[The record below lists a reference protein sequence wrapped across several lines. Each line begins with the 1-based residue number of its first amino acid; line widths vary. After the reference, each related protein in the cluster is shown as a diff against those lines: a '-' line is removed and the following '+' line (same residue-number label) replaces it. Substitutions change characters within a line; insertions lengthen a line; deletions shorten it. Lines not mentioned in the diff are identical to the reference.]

1 MQRTKRYSRGFTMIE
16 LMVVVAIIGMLAV
29 IVAPA
34 VMNNLGRGQRTT
46 AQAQMANIAT
56 ALDTY
61 RLDMASYPTTLEG
74 LVENDTGRGTWAGP
88 YIREVPVDPW
98 GNPYVYSAE
107 GSTFSLM
114 SYGADRAPGGEGD
127 DADIIH

>member
-1 MQRTKRYSRGFTMIE
+1 MKRTKRYNRGFTMIE

-61 RLDMASYPTTLEG
+61 RLDMGSYPQTLDG
-74 LVENDTGRGTWAGP
+74 LVENDSGRGTWAGP
-88 YIREVPVDPW
+88 YIKEIPLDPW
-98 GNPYVYSAE
+98 GNEYVYSAE
-107 GSTFSLM
+107 GNTFSLM

-127 DADIIH
+127 AADIRH

>member
-1 MQRTKRYSRGFTMIE
+1 MKRMKRHARGFTMIE

-34 VMNNLGRGQRTT
+34 VMKNLGRGQRTT
-46 AQAQMANIAT
+46 ATAQMANLAT

-61 RLDMASYPTTLEG
+61 RLDMSAYPEALEG

-88 YIREVPVDPW
+88 YIKEIPLDPW
-98 GNPYVYSAE
+98 GNAYVYTPE
-107 GSTFSLM
+107 GPSFTLL
-114 SYGADRAPGGEGD
+114 SYGADGAPGGEGD
-127 DADIIH
+127 DADLTH

>member
-1 MQRTKRYSRGFTMIE
+1 MQRSKRNNRGFTMIE

-61 RLDMASYPTTLEG
+61 RLDMGAYPAALEG
-74 LVENDTGRGTWAGP
+74 LIENDTGRGTWAGP
-88 YIREVPVDPW
+88 YMREVPADPW

-107 GSTFSLM
+107 GSNFSLI
-114 SYGADRAPGGEGD
+114 SYGADRTPGGEGD
-127 DADIIH
+127 DADITH